1 MEVRE
6 LKTLLVLMRDYGLVE
21 LEIEDKK
28 GKVRLV
34 RGGGRASVD
43 VTESGSDAH
52 LAARAA
58 SPIKMATRH
67 VEATAEE
74 GGEAAGE
81 IDLAPNQKLIESP
94 MVGTFYRAASPDAAP
109 FVEEGIV
116 GAQGPA
122 AVHHRGDED
131 DERDRIAGGRPRD
144 KNSRRERAAGRI
156 RTAPD
161 DHRSDLRGRALA
173 MFKKLLVANRGTIAI
188 RIIRACR
195 ELGISTVAV
204 YSTADKDALHVR
216 MADESVC
223 IGPPAAEDS
232 YLNIP
237 SILSAATT
245 FGADAVHPG
254 YGFLSE
260 NGDFAEACQRSGLNF
275 VGPRARHIRLMGDKP
290 RARRIMKRAGV
301 PVLPGSEGKGVT
313 GVARRAGRREA
324 ARLPGTDQGGGRRRR
339 QGDAHRARRR
349 PSWRGCFRSRRRE
362 SEASFGSRKM
372 YLEKY
377 LEHARHV
384 EFQILADTERNAI
397 HLGERDCSIQR
408 RHQKVIEES
417 PCPVLTARLRDKMGK
432 AAVRAAE
439 VVGYSNVGT
448 VEFLLAASGE
458 FYFIEMNTRIQVEH
472 GVTEMVTGVDL
483 VKESIRMAMGEPL
496 GLKQRQ
502 VTFDGAAMEFRI
514 YAEDPDRHMPAPG
527 VVTNHHPPGG
537 LGVRVETALYDGYR
551 VPVQYDPL
559 IAKLIVHADTR
570 AEVIARAKAAL
581 REYVIDGIKTNIPLH
596 LKILHDP
603 DFNRGQFSTDFLSR
617 YEPAHPEAAHHAPVS
632 KAS

>member
-1 MEVRE
+1 
-6 LKTLLVLMRDYGLVE
+6 
-21 LEIEDKK
+21 
-28 GKVRLV
+28 
-34 RGGGRASVD
+34 
-43 VTESGSDAH
+43 
-52 LAARAA
+52 
-58 SPIKMATRH
+58 
-67 VEATAEE
+67 
-74 GGEAAGE
+74 
-81 IDLAPNQKLIESP
+81 
-94 MVGTFYRAASPDAAP
+94 
-109 FVEEGIV
+109 
-116 GAQGPA
+116 
-122 AVHHRGDED
+122 
-131 DERDRIAGGRPRD
+131 
-144 KNSRRERAAGRI
+144 
-156 RTAPD
+156 
-161 DHRSDLRGRALA
+161 

-195 ELGISTVAV
+195 ELGIPTVAV

-260 NGDFAEACQRSGLNF
+260 NGDFAEACQRSGMSF

-301 PVLPGSEGKGVT
+301 PVLPGSEGTGVT
-313 GVARRAGRREA
+313 ELREA
-324 ARLPGTDQGGGRRRR
+324 QADAKRLGFPVLIKAAAGGGGKGMRVVRDAAELTRMFPLA
-339 QGDAHRARRR
+339 QGEA
-349 PSWRGCFRSRRRE
+349 
-362 SEASFGSRKM
+362 EASFSSRKM
-372 YLEKY
+372 YLEKF
-377 LEHARHV
+377 LENARHV
-384 EFQILADTERNAI
+384 EFQILADNNRNVI

-417 PCPVLTARLRDKMGK
+417 PCPVLTARLREKMGK
-432 AAVRAAE
+432 AAVRAAQ

-448 VEFLLAASGE
+448 VEFLLAGSGD

-472 GVTEMVTGVDL
+472 GVTEMVTGFDL

-496 GLKQRQ
+496 RIKQRQ
-502 VTFDGAAMEFRI
+502 VTFKGAAMEFRI
-514 YAEDPDRHMPAPG
+514 YAEDPDRHIPSPG
-527 VVTNHHPPGG
+527 VVSNHHPPGG

-551 VPVQYDPL
+551 VPVHYDPL

-581 REYVIDGIKTNIPLH
+581 REYVIEGIKTNIPLH

-603 DFNRGQFSTDFLSR
+603 DFNRGEVATDFLSR
-617 YEPAHPEAAHHAPVS
+617 YEPAQVQARAALA
-632 KAS
+632 ASAG